1 MRGSRLGL
9 AFVLAVGFVS
19 AACSGGSGS
28 GDTASERGVRTED
41 TQVAGPGGSATVLQP
56 VDVQTLDPTTNF
68 NSPVLGSAVLNSL
81 YDVLYT
87 TDQEGNV
94 LPGVATD
101 FSTPD
106 GLVWTLVLRDGV
118 RFTDGTPF
126 DANAVKTQWDR
137 VRATPRTS
145 GSSSTQDVTAIN
157 VVDPLTLEVVLS
169 SPNRQFHDVLALTNM
184 LWIPSPTAVAAAGD
198 RFGEAPVGA
207 GPFVLQSRTPN
218 SQTVLARNPDYWQEG
233 LPKLDT
239 LTFATVVEP
248 QATYDTLVGDDAD
261 AALYLPDPFAVQARD
276 AGLSLYGTDQIGG
289 SAWLFGNKRAP
300 FDDPRAREA
309 VYLALDMEDLNQNF
323 ANGASDVPTTFFPES
338 SPFHNPEI
346 TFPEPDPVE
355 AQRLLDELAAEGE
368 PVSFTIVTTPGDP
381 TQRAVYMQTQL
392 SGFDN
397 LDVAVETLDTATFGP
412 TLLGG
417 NFDMASYTFVG
428 IGPAPA
434 VSIMRTNHPIPV
446 ASMDSPVIDEAVQE
460 ARTATD
466 LAGQKAAYDK
476 LTRELNEQYRIK
488 WMARDHAW
496 IAMAPDVSGVTTYG
510 RGSQIF
516 TEFGFTV

>member
-1 MRGSRLGL
+1 
-9 AFVLAVGFVS
+9 
-19 AACSGGSGS
+19 
-28 GDTASERGVRTED
+28 
-41 TQVAGPGGSATVLQP
+41 QP
-56 VDVQTLDPTTNF
+56 VDVQTLDPTTSF
-68 NSPVLGSAVLNSL
+68 NSPALGSGVLNSL

-126 DANAVKTQWDR
+126 DADAVKTQWDR
-137 VRATPRTS
+137 VRANPRTS
-145 GSSSTQDVTAIN
+145 GSSATHDVTAIN
-157 VVDPLTLEVVLS
+157 VVDSLTLEVVLS
-169 SPNRQFHDVLALTNM
+169 IPNRQFHDVLALTNM
-184 LWIPSPTAVAAAGD
+184 LWIPSPTAFAAAGD
-198 RFGEAPVGA
+198 RFGEVPVGA

-233 LPKLDT
+233 LPMLDT

-248 QATYDTLVGDDAD
+248 QSAYDTLAGGGAD
-261 AALYLPDPFAVQARD
+261 AALYMPDPFAVQARD
-276 AGLSLYGTDQIGG
+276 AGFTLYGTDQVGG
-289 SAWLFGNKRAP
+289 SAWLFGSSRAP

-338 SPFHNPEI
+338 SPFYNPEI
-346 TFPEPDPVE
+346 TIPEPDPVE
-355 AQRLLDELAAEGE
+355 AQRLLDELAAEGR
-368 PVSFTIVTTPGDP
+368 PVSFTIVTTPGDLA
-381 TQRAVYMQTQL
+381 QRAVYVQTQL
-392 SGFDN
+392 SRFDN
-397 LDVAVETLDTATFGP
+397 LDVAVETLDSATFGP
-412 TLLGG
+412 TLFSG
-417 NFDMASYTFVG
+417 NFDMAPFTFVG
-428 IGPAPA
+428 IGPAPT
-434 VSIMRTNHPIPV
+434 VSIMRTSHPIPT
-446 ASMDSPVIDEAVQE
+446 ASMGSPVIDEAVQE

-466 LAGQKAAYDK
+466 LAGQRAAYDR
-476 LTRELNEQYRIK
+476 LTRELNELYRIK
-488 WMARDHAW
+488 WIARDYAW
-496 IAMAPDVSGVTTYG
+496 VAMAPDVTGVTTYG

>member
-1 MRGSRLGL
+1 MRGSRSRL

-81 YDVLYT
+81 FDVLYT

-106 GLVWTLVLRDGV
+106 GLVWTLVLRDEV

-137 VRATPRTS
+137 VRANPRTS
-145 GSSSTQDVTAIN
+145 GSSATHDVTAIN
-157 VVDPLTLEVVLS
+157 VVDPLTLEVVLG

-184 LWIPSPTAVAAAGD
+184 LWIPSPTAIAAAGD
-198 RFGEAPVGA
+198 GFGEAPVGA

-239 LTFATVVEP
+239 LTFTTVVEP
-248 QATYDTLVGDDAD
+248 QATYDTLASGGAD

-276 AGLSLYGTDQIGG
+276 AGFTLYGTEQIGG
-289 SAWLFGNKRAP
+289 SVWLFGNKRAP
-300 FDDPRAREA
+300 FDDPHGSRGGVPGSRHGGLEPELRQRGIRRPDDVLPGILSVPQPRDHLPGAGSRRSAAPSRRAR
-309 VYLALDMEDLNQNF
+309 
-323 ANGASDVPTTFFPES
+323 
-338 SPFHNPEI
+338 
-346 TFPEPDPVE
+346 
-355 AQRLLDELAAEGE
+355 R
-368 PVSFTIVTTPGDP
+368 
-381 TQRAVYMQTQL
+381 
-392 SGFDN
+392 
-397 LDVAVETLDTATFGP
+397 
-412 TLLGG
+412 
-417 NFDMASYTFVG
+417 
-428 IGPAPA
+428 
-434 VSIMRTNHPIPV
+434 
-446 ASMDSPVIDEAVQE
+446 
-460 ARTATD
+460 
-466 LAGQKAAYDK
+466 
-476 LTRELNEQYRIK
+476 
-488 WMARDHAW
+488 
-496 IAMAPDVSGVTTYG
+496 
-510 RGSQIF
+510 
-516 TEFGFTV
+516 